1 MINGDNNF
9 NLIFDNKE
17 IIDQKSILQHIN
29 ISKLYEDLE
38 KLCEINLNAKD
49 LCNF

>member
-17 IIDQKSILQHIN
+17 KYFTTYQYSETLWRPGKTLWD
-29 ISKLYEDLE
+29 
-38 KLCEINLNAKD
+38 
-49 LCNF
+49 

>member
-1 MINGDNNF
+1 M
-9 NLIFDNKE
+9 E
-17 IIDQKSILQHIN
+17 IITLILFLIIRKSILQHIN
-29 ISKLYEDLE
+29 IPKLYEDLE